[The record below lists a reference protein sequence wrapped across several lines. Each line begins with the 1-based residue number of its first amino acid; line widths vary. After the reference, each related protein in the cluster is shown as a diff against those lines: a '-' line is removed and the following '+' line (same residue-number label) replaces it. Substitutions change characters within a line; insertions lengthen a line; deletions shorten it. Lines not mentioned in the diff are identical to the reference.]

1 MVTINFARVRFE
13 NENKSYIV
21 DVNDIKIKVKK
32 SKNRLESFNP
42 QHAEDY
48 NKSQWYFIKWDCNDT
63 TCRRSKTK
71 HFHWWKGIIL
81 CLGGK
86 IYKFL
91 IFM

>member
-13 NENKSYIV
+13 NENKSYMV
-21 DVNDIKIKVKK
+21 YVNDIKVKK

-48 NKSQWYFIKWDCNDT
+48 NKSQWYFIKWDYNDT
-63 TCRRSKTK
+63 TCRRSNQK

-86 IYKFL
+86 IRLSDISF
-91 IFM
+91 